1 MHRLNIETTRNR
13 FDINTRRVFGDIG
26 YAADCKPSA
35 RMVSLVDD
43 YVEHAGELID
53 PLYSYAIKDILLV
66 RGPYVI
72 IEGSIVFESEVIAR
86 LLEQCEKVAVLTL
99 TIGRHLEE
107 TAYQLAK
114 DGHILQAAVLEAIG
128 SDAAERLA
136 DFVQNKISDVANS
149 MGLCDSRRFS
159 PGYCDWDVSQ
169 QRMVFQA
176 MNGNRAGI
184 RLTEGCLMLPRKSIS
199 GIIGLG
205 PPSVKDYNP
214 CQTCDKQDCVGRR

>member
-1 MHRLNIETTRNR
+1 METTYNQ

-26 YAADCKPSA
+26 YAANFRPSA

-43 YVEHAGELID
+43 YVEHAGDLIE
-53 PLYSYAIKDILLV
+53 PLYSYVIKGILLAQ
-66 RGPYVI
+66 GPYVVL
-72 IEGSIVFESEVIAR
+72 EDSVVFESEVIAR
-86 LLEQCEKVAVLTL
+86 LLEQCEKVTVFTL
-99 TIGRHLEE
+99 TIGSHLEE

-114 DGHILQAAVLEAIG
+114 DGLILQAAVLEAIG
-128 SDAAERLA
+128 SGAAEKLA
-136 DFVQNKISDVANS
+136 DFVQNRISDMAS
-149 MGLCDSRRFS
+149 ALELCDSRRFS

-169 QRMVFQA
+169 QKAVFQA
-176 MNGNRAGI
+176 MNGNHTGI

-214 CQTCDKQDCVGRR
+214 CKTCNKQDCVGRR